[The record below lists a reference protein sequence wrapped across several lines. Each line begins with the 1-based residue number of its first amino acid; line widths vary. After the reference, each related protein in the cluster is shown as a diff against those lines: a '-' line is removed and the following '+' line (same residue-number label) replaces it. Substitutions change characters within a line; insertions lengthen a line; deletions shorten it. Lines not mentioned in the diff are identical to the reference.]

1 MKICPSCQYGN
12 REGILFCEDCG
23 QALSGVPSV
32 ATRQLDRQKDSVGGR
47 PTAANTWGTARFIPN
62 ASLVIHIRDASEPL
76 TLKPSEETMMG
87 RADLASKSAPT
98 VDLTPFGA
106 QEKGVSRMHA
116 VIKRTDESLLLADLG
131 SVNGTYLNGQRL
143 MADHPHVLR
152 DGDEVRLGKLVMH
165 VYFKVD

>member
-23 QALSGVPSV
+23 QPLSGVPSV
-32 ATRQLDRQKDSVGGR
+32 ATRQLDRQKDAVGGR
-47 PTAANTWGTARFIPN
+47 PTAANTWGTARFISN
-62 ASLVIHIRDASEPL
+62 ASLVIHIRDAAEPL
-76 TLKPSEETMMG
+76 TLKPTGDTLIG
-87 RADLASKSAPT
+87 RSDVASKSAPT

-116 VIKRTDESLLLADLG
+116 TIKRTDESLLLADLG